1 MLNNITIGQYFPG
14 NSVLHRLDPRTK
26 IAVLFFLIIA
36 IFVFD
41 QPVAYLVLT
50 LLTFGCMVVSR
61 VPMKTQ
67 IGSLKPL
74 WWIILFTFLI
84 HLFSADGRPLFHLW
98 ILTATWEGLVRGF
111 FICLRLALLLLL
123 SSLLTF
129 TTSPLKLTDALE
141 AILSPLKS
149 IGVPAHELAMMMT
162 IALRFVPTL
171 IEETDKIMKA
181 QQSRGADRRGLFDG
195 QHPASPQKRRAD
207 SRATLYFCI
216 PSCRRTRDG
225 DGGALLSRR
234 HRPHAD
240 EGTALCAARL
250 YGLGR
255 DGCADRRTHDRCH
268 LVPERISLIH
278 EKRTQRDDEG
288 APPQHRASGRL

>member
-171 IEETDKIMKA
+171 IQETDRIMKA
-181 QQSRGADRRGLFDG
+181 QQSRGADFQDGNILKRLRAMVPVLVPLFLS
-195 QHPASPQKRRAD
+195 AFRRAD
-207 SRATLYFCI
+207 DLAMAMEARCYRGGEGHTQMRALRYSAI
-216 PSCRRTRDG
+216 DG
-225 DGGALLSRR
+225 VA
-234 HRPHAD
+234 
-240 EGTALCAARL
+240 
-250 YGLGR
+250 GLVF
-255 DGCADRRTHDRCH
+255 AVLAVV
-268 LVPERISLIH
+268 LVGWFR
-278 EKRTQRDDEG
+278 
-288 APPQHRASGRL
+288 